1 MRDLSD
7 HILKKTYIQAQKLEL
22 RPDFI
27 ELLNQEILRRKQ
39 NCYDRTSL
47 NWKDDP
53 SLEPQKNDVQRVGP
67 PDVL

>member
-7 HILKKTYIQAQKLEL
+7 HMLKKTYIQAQKLEL

-39 NCYDRTSL
+39 NCCDRTSL
-47 NWKDDP
+47 NGKDDP
-53 SLEPQKNDVQRVGP
+53 FLKSLKK
-67 PDVL
+67 